1 MAARTPVN
9 LSIAERLSLG
19 GNLTLREFCAWA
31 QMSHV
36 TAYLEAKDGRLR
48 IAKLRGK
55 AVVTGPD
62 ALSYRD
68 ALAPRS

>member
-1 MAARTPVN
+1 MNSRTPPH
-9 LSIAERLSLG
+9 LSIGERLAIG
-19 GNLTLREFCAWA
+19 GNLTLLEFCAWA

-36 TAYLEAKDGRLR
+36 TAYLEAKAGRLR

-68 ALAPRS
+68 SLAPRS

>member
-1 MAARTPVN
+1 MSDRTTPR
-9 LSIAERLSLG
+9 LTIGERLAIG